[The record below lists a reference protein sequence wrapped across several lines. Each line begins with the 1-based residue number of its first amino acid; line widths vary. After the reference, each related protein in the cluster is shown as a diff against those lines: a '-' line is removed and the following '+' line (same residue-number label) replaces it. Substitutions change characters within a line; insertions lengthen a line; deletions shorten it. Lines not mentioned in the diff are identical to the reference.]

1 MLDILKHAHSGLR
14 WVVLALLIAAIVKA
28 FSGKN
33 GGKTMKNEDKKV
45 PLFALIATH
54 IQMLV
59 GLILYFISPYVVF
72 AADTMKDNIKRFYTM
87 EHILLMVIAVILI
100 TIGYSKAKKSSN
112 WKPLFTYYLIG
123 LILILVS
130 IPWPFRNL
138 GAGWF

>member
-1 MLDILKHAHSGLR
+1 MLEILKHAHSGLR

-28 FSGKN
+28 FAGKKE
-33 GGKTMKNEDKKV
+33 GKAMKSEDKKI

-54 IQMLV
+54 TQILLGLV
-59 GLILYFISPYVVF
+59 LYFISPYVVF
-72 AADTMKDNIKRFYTM
+72 AADTMKDSMKRFYTM

-112 WKPLFTYYLIG
+112 WKPVFTYYLIG
-123 LILILVS
+123 LILILIS
-130 IPWPFRNL
+130 IPWPFRGL